1 MSLILV
7 TGGVRSG
14 KSAWAER
21 LAADLSKTSGGK
33 VTFIATAKITSM
45 EMRLR
50 VHKHKKRRPRAWK
63 TIEAPTRI
71 APKLLKQARITPNA
85 VFILDSVSYLV
96 KNMMMGDEPTL
107 DYEKAEQALQAELRA
122 VMRLLRGATLI
133 MVTGELGSGI
143 IPDDE
148 QTSNYRD
155 VAGHI
160 NQWLASQAN
169 EMWLVVSGMALPLHL
184 IATPVVDD
192 NNL

>member
-21 LAADLSKTSGGK
+21 LAADLSKMSRGK
-33 VTFIATAKITSM
+33 VTFIATAEITSM

-50 VHKHKKRRPRAWK
+50 VHKHKKRRPRSWK

-71 APKLLKQARITPNA
+71 APKLLRRARITPNA
-85 VFILDSVSYLV
+85 VFILDSVSHLI
-96 KNMMMGDEPTL
+96 KNMIMGDEPIE
-107 DYEKAEQALQAELRA
+107 DIEKAEQALQAELRA

-133 MVTGELGSGI
+133 IVTNELGSGI
-143 IPDDE
+143 ILDDE

-155 VAGHI
+155 VAGRI

-169 EMWLVVSGMALPLHL
+169 QIWLVVSGMALPLHL
-184 IATPVVDD
+184 IATPVADD
-192 NNL
+192 HNL